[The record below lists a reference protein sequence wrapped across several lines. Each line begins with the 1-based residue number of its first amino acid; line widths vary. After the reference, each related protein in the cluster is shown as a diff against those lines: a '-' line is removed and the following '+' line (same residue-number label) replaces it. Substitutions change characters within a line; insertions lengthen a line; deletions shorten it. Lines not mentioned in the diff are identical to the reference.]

1 MLRTVL
7 RKTIVRAPAGAG
19 AALLAVV
26 LLAGAA
32 ATVAAQQ
39 THTVK
44 KGDTLWDIAGLYLHD
59 PLLWPEIYRKNTDVV
74 EDPHWIYPG
83 EVLRIE
89 GGPEVAAVPAQDTP
103 APAVVAE
110 PAAGDTMQV
119 AVEQQGEPA
128 VVVIAP
134 EGDSARINMEPVP
147 PEYDP
152 RNADMTALFAD
163 TRLSQNLDAVIRAY
177 TDQPY
182 HPLRR
187 GEFYSSG
194 FLTEDRAL
202 PYGKFLGPV
211 IPSQIASSRNRG
223 TVTIFTEVAVTPPE
237 GAQYQVGDTL
247 LVFRRDRHIDDHGDV
262 IVPTG
267 MVRITSTSQPQNTA
281 LVIAAYGPM
290 HQGQQVI
297 PAESFHDAGNVRPV
311 PVADG
316 VMASVI
322 ASRDPQE
329 LKGPQNVIFLDR
341 GRADGVAPGD
351 LFELVSDPRDHGT
364 GEVLLPQPMGLV
376 QVVRTGEHTATARIL
391 TVSQPD
397 VRSDTPAR
405 QVARLPN

>member
-19 AALLAVV
+19 AVLVLALLAV
-26 LLAGAA
+26 ASSA
-32 ATVAAQQ
+32 AAQQ

-44 KGDTLWDIAGLYLHD
+44 KGDTLWDIAGKYLND

-89 GGPEVAAVPAQDTP
+89 GGPEVAAVPAEDTP

-119 AVEQQGEPA
+119 AVEQEGEPA
-128 VVVIAP
+128 VVVVP
-134 EGDSARINMEPVP
+134 LEGDSAQINMEPVP

-163 TRLSQNLDAVIRAY
+163 TRLSQNIDVVIRAY
-177 TDQPY
+177 TEQPY
-182 HPLRR
+182 RPLRR

-194 FLTEDRAL
+194 FLTENRDL

-211 IPSQIASSRNRG
+211 VPSQIASTRTRG
-223 TVTIFTEVAVTPPE
+223 TVTVFTEVAVTPPE

-247 LVFRRDRHIDDHGDV
+247 LVVRRDRRIDDHGEV

-267 MVRITSTSQPQNTA
+267 MVRITDISHPQNVA
-281 LVIAAYGPM
+281 LVIAAFDPM
-290 HQGQQVI
+290 RPGQHVI

-311 PVADG
+311 PVTDG

-329 LKGPQNVIFLDR
+329 LKGPQNVLFLDR
-341 GRADGVAPGD
+341 GQADGVAPGD
-351 LFELVSDPRDHGT
+351 LFELVSDPKDHGT

-397 VRSDTPAR
+397 VRPETPAR